1 MTSRIYTGILL
12 TVSVGLILVLSSPL
26 FLFSLISLIIVYSLY
41 EWLSISDLN
50 VIKKIIYVTL
60 FSILLFITINIPLT
74 TFHLLF
80 KLSVGLWLLITSL
93 IVFYSPWM
101 RHMLKKYSSLIGITL
116 LYLSWLFLINL
127 GTNLTGIINGGFAT
141 SFLNNDIQIKHYLL
155 FLIVLVSL
163 CDISGYLFGKSVGTR
178 KLCPSISPNKTVE
191 GFIGSII
198 IPTAFCS
205 IYFLYY
211 KDYHFVIN
219 DLFFLVLLCIFC
231 TIGDLLVSC
240 HKRVFNKKDSGNILP
255 GHGGVL
261 DRLDS
266 YLPCIIIYQY
276 WMFM

>member
-12 TVSVGLILVLSSPL
+12 TVSVGLILLISSPL
-26 FLFSLISLIIVYSLY
+26 LLFSFISLIVVYSLY

-50 VIKKIIYVTL
+50 EIKKLIYVAL
-60 FSILLFITINIPLT
+60 FSILLFITINISLT
-74 TFHLLF
+74 TFQLLL
-80 KLSVGLWLLITSL
+80 KLSVGLWLLIALL
-93 IVFYSPWM
+93 IVFYSSWI
-101 RHMLKKYSSLIGITL
+101 RFMLKKYSSLIGITL
-116 LYLSWLFLINL
+116 LYLSWLFLVNL
-127 GTNLTGIINGGFAT
+127 GTNLTGIINGGLST
-141 SFLNNDIQIKHYLL
+141 SFFNNDIQIKHYLL

-163 CDISGYLFGKSVGTR
+163 SDISGYFFGKSVGKK

-198 IPTAFCS
+198 IPLAFFS

-211 KDYHFVIN
+211 KDYQFMMN
-219 DLFFLVLLCIFC
+219 DLFFLVLLCTFC